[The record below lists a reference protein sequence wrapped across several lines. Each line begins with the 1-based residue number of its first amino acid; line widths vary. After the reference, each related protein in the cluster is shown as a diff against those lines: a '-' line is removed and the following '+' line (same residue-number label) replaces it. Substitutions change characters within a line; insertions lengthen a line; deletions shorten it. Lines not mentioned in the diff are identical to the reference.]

1 VTEIVKRTFTN
12 PDAGEKSDEWM
23 ANSIRANDN
32 GTPWK
37 GRNKSPHAYW
47 VHGDYLAGF
56 QNMVN
61 HHAQNVAEK
70 LAEQKNKQQQ
80 QQQQRKRSRGRPR
93 GGSSR
98 ENSNGSKKQ
107 RLRP

>member
-37 GRNKSPHAYW
+37 GRNKSPHAPRSSQSKRTSSSSSS
-47 VHGDYLAGF
+47 VSVAAGGRGVVRAGKIAMAAR
-56 QNMVN
+56 NSGCG
-61 HHAQNVAEK
+61 HEK
-70 LAEQKNKQQQ
+70 DLQE
-80 QQQQRKRSRGRPR
+80 
-93 GGSSR
+93 
-98 ENSNGSKKQ
+98 
-107 RLRP
+107 